1 MNASILAADFSSSES
16 RNSRAGT
23 LPFGNAT
30 YAMLNS
36 PFTRLQTIALLRYRC
51 QGSAMRLERL
61 RSQNRTL
68 KIEGCGTLPEFSAP
82 PAYYYRGEAHLK
94 IDPQM

>member
-1 MNASILAADFSSSES
+1 
-16 RNSRAGT
+16 
-23 LPFGNAT
+23 
-30 YAMLNS
+30 
-36 PFTRLQTIALLRYRC
+36 
-51 QGSAMRLERL
+51 MRLERL